1 MYYTFRIIKFLQ
13 YDSSVSLTFIIKF
26 GVFNIYNKLVTSNY
40 STDCESDATLI
51 LLFLKEI
58 SATLFL
64 KAEKG
69 FG

>member
-13 YDSSVSLTFIIKF
+13 YDSSVQL
-26 GVFNIYNKLVTSNY
+26 LASNY